1 MVQFGFL
8 SAYSLFDLYAFQ
20 KGDASGHH
28 KVESMAK
35 ITIFTY
41 HVGGRRHIAFLQ
53 SACRLVCPSLG
64 DAGKLRNLRQRQN
77 LDTQGA
83 EIMKSF

>member
-1 MVQFGFL
+1 MVQFGVL
-8 SAYSLFDLYAFQ
+8 SAYGLFDLYAFQ
-20 KGDASGHH
+20 KKGDASGHH

-53 SACRLVCPSLG
+53 SASRLVCPSLG

-83 EIMKSF
+83 KI